1 MRRILHVRTSTSAD
15 LARQVAQSQKDN
27 PEVDIRVVEL
37 TDSEPDYAALVRE
50 IFQADAIHVW

>member
-1 MRRILHVRTSTSAD
+1 MRTSTSAD